1 MRLLLEQVSAQAKAF
16 DKINVACKLGW
27 KTEGMCKKKRKIL
40 FAAENLAL
48 LLALWQQAQKEEEE
62 TYEVER
68 TTRSTTGGI
77 PKATDLKRVFQ
88 KLWKL
93 YENPLKLHIHAERN
107 TENRR

>member
-1 MRLLLEQVSAQAKAF
+1 M
-16 DKINVACKLGW
+16 
-27 KTEGMCKKKRKIL
+27 L
-40 FAAENLAL
+40 FTAENLAL

-77 PKATDLKRVFQ
+77 PKATDLKRAFQ